1 MVIAIDQITGDS
13 GIDYGGGSENG
24 EKQVV
29 VIHAVD
35 MKNGKTYR
43 GWWDHGLK
51 KEGARDDLQVL
62 AWATGWMTVPFP
74 EMENWRMEQV

>member
-29 VIHAVD
+29 VIHTVD

-43 GWWDHGLK
+43 G
-51 KEGARDDLQVL
+51 
-62 AWATGWMTVPFP
+62 
-74 EMENWRMEQV
+74 